1 MQYSRY
7 FFWLST
13 GILAPLSFLYSPYLA
28 IFFLG
33 LFLIGLKD
41 SIQKH
46 HSILRNYPLIGHC
59 RFLLE
64 YIRPEIRQYFL
75 EDDEEKI
82 PFSRNQRAM
91 VYSRS
96 KKDNDKRGF
105 GSIKSM
111 YGAEGEWL
119 GHSNSPC
126 HPDPSTFR
134 IQVGGSSCLQP
145 YSLSIFN
152 ISAMSFGSLSPNA
165 IRALN
170 RGAKLGGFAHDTGEG
185 SISSY
190 HREFGGDIIWEI
202 GSGYF
207 GCRAEN
213 GRFSEEKFT
222 AQVVDPQIKMVEIK
236 LSQGAKPGHGGVLPG
251 AKVTAEIATT
261 RGVPIGEDC
270 ISPAHHAEFSS
281 PLELMKFIA
290 RLRKLSGGKPVGFK
304 LCVGQP
310 WEFFGIAK
318 AMLETGISPD
328 FIVVDGSEGGTGAAP
343 VEFTDHVGMPLRDGL
358 RLVHNTLVGFNK
370 RKEIAIGASGKI
382 ISGYDIIRA
391 LSLGADWCNS
401 ARGFMFA
408 LGCIQSR
415 TCHTDKCPTGVA
427 TQDLVRQRALVV
439 PDKAERVFAFHQN
452 TVASLAD
459 LIGSAGLMHPKEIT
473 PDYLLCRDGSG
484 KITSLASQ
492 LTTLIPGALLSGSA
506 ASLQKDLPQE
516 FVQYWDRAQTSR
528 FGLAP
533 Q

>member
-1 MQYSRY
+1 
-7 FFWLST
+7 
-13 GILAPLSFLYSPYLA
+13 
-28 IFFLG
+28 
-33 LFLIGLKD
+33 
-41 SIQKH
+41 
-46 HSILRNYPLIGHC
+46 
-59 RFLLE
+59 
-64 YIRPEIRQYFL
+64 
-75 EDDEEKI
+75 
-82 PFSRNQRAM
+82 
-91 VYSRS
+91 
-96 KKDNDKRGF
+96 
-105 GSIKSM
+105 
-111 YGAEGEWL
+111 
-119 GHSNSPC
+119 
-126 HPDPSTFR
+126 
-134 IQVGGSSCLQP
+134 
-145 YSLSIFN
+145 
-152 ISAMSFGSLSPNA
+152 
-165 IRALN
+165 
-170 RGAKLGGFAHDTGEG
+170 
-185 SISSY
+185 
-190 HREFGGDIIWEI
+190 
-202 GSGYF
+202 
-207 GCRAEN
+207 
-213 GRFSEEKFT
+213 
-222 AQVVDPQIKMVEIK
+222 
-236 LSQGAKPGHGGVLPG
+236 
-251 AKVTAEIATT
+251 
-261 RGVPIGEDC
+261 
-270 ISPAHHAEFSS
+270 
-281 PLELMKFIA
+281 
-290 RLRKLSGGKPVGFK
+290 
-304 LCVGQP
+304 
-310 WEFFGIAK
+310 
-318 AMLETGISPD
+318 MLETGISPD

-358 RLVHNTLVGFNK
+358 RLVHNTLVGINK

-391 LSLGADWCNS
+391 LALGADWCNS

>member
-1 MQYSRY
+1 MHYSRY
-7 FFWLST
+7 FAWLST
-13 GILAPLSFLYSPYLA
+13 FILAIAFAPFNLYLA
-28 IFFLG
+28 IFFAV
-33 LFLIGLKD
+33 LFLIGLAD
-41 SIQKH
+41 IIQTQR
-46 HSILRNYPLIGHC
+46 SILRNYPLLGHL

-64 YIRPEIRQYFL
+64 YIRPEIRQYFF
-75 EDDEEKI
+75 ENDEEKL

-96 KKDNDKRGF
+96 KEDNDKRGF

-111 YGAEGEWL
+111 YSNEGEWL

-134 IQVGGSSCLQP
+134 IKVGGPSCLQP
-145 YSLSIFN
+145 YSLSVFN

-170 RGAKLGGFAHDTGEG
+170 KGAKLGGFAHDTGEG

-207 GCRAEN
+207 GCRN
-213 GRFSEEKFT
+213 DQGRFSEEKFS
-222 AQVVDPQIKMVEIK
+222 AQVSDPQIKMVEIK

-251 AKVTAEIATT
+251 AKVTAEIAAT

-270 ISPAHHAEFSS
+270 VSPAHHAEFSS
-281 PLELMKFIA
+281 PLELMSFIA
-290 RLRKLSGGKPVGFK
+290 RLRKLSGGKPIGFK

-318 AMLETGISPD
+318 AMLETGICPD

-343 VEFTDHVGMPLRDGL
+343 VEFTDHVGMPLREGL
-358 RLVHNTLVGFNK
+358 RLVHNTLVGINK
-370 RKEIAIGASGKI
+370 RSEISIGASGKI

-391 LSLGADWCNS
+391 MALGADWCNS

-415 TCHTDKCPTGVA
+415 TCHTDQCPTGVA
-427 TQDLVRQRALVV
+427 TQDTTRQRALVV
-439 PDKAERVFAFHQN
+439 PTKAERVYSFHKN
-452 TVASLAD
+452 TMASLAD
-459 LIGSAGLMHPKEIT
+459 LIGAAGIMHPNDIT
-473 PDYLLCRDGSG
+473 SDYLMCRDGSG
-484 KITSLASQ
+484 KAMPLSTQLPTLNPGVLLQALDASMKN
-492 LTTLIPGALLSGSA
+492 A
-506 ASLQKDLPQE
+506 LPQE
-516 FVQYWDRAQTSR
+516 YGLYWDRAQTNK
-528 FGLAP
+528 FGLA